1 MHRSTDWVRV
11 NNTIYM
17 VVCIHN
23 KCGTS
28 FGNLRNNNAVA
39 NDHSTESDN
48 TAGRVSAVSS
58 TSPPPTGLH
67 KVRKATEKKGI
78 GVTENTQL
86 VPLKKGER
94 FTPVVN

>member
-1 MHRSTDWVRV
+1 MLSLMTTPQNQTTQQGEYLLLVLQV
-11 NNTIYM
+11 
-17 VVCIHN
+17 
-23 KCGTS
+23 
-28 FGNLRNNNAVA
+28 
-39 NDHSTESDN
+39 
-48 TAGRVSAVSS
+48 
-58 TSPPPTGLH
+58 PPTGLH

>member
-17 VVCIHN
+17 VVCIRN

-28 FGNLRNNNAVA
+28 FGNPRNNNAVA
-39 NDHSTESDN
+39 NDHSIESDS

-58 TSPPPTGLH
+58 TSPPHWT
-67 KVRKATEKKGI
+67 T
-78 GVTENTQL
+78 
-86 VPLKKGER
+86 
-94 FTPVVN
+94 